1 MSRLVFSPLSIWL
14 LLGLVLLVIVGL
26 PLLFL
31 GVIGAALAGLGFS
44 FWVVVLLLVVIV
56 VGSFVNVPLFTMRQ
70 RERYVR
76 KPQGQYAPSMY
87 DRMYRTDRWDEEEE
101 CGVVVSMNVGGAV
114 VPILISIY
122 LL

>member
-44 FWVVVLLLVVIV
+44 FWVIVLLLVVIV

-70 RERYVR
+70 RGSGMCESRR
-76 KPQGQYAPSMY
+76 GSML
-87 DRMYRTDRWDEEEE
+87 RRCMIGCTGRIAGMRRRSAGW
-101 CGVVVSMNVGGAV
+101 
-114 VPILISIY
+114 LFR
-122 LL
+122 